1 MFKNP
6 KLNRISKLYNKIRD
20 EFDIKKGIYITN
32 IYHPRTSQKILST
45 PVRIIVETYKSN
57 DDIIRFRWKE
67 EENNY
72 SKDSFIIEET
82 ANEDIILDSI
92 IRALEVSYREYKMMN
107 KEVIRLLNK
116 VGNTPLN
123 MRILKD
129 IFDREL
135 ER

>member
-6 KLNRISKLYNKIRD
+6 KLIRISKLYNKIKD
-20 EFDIKKGIYITN
+20 EFDIEKGVYITN

-45 PVRIIVETYKSN
+45 PVRIIVETYKTN

-67 EENNY
+67 EDSNY
-72 SKDSFIIEET
+72 SKDSYIIEEIP
-82 ANEDIILDSI
+82 NEDIILDSI
-92 IRALEVSYREYKMMN
+92 IRALEVSYHEYKMIN

-116 VGNTPLN
+116 VGNTPFI
-123 MRILKD
+123 MQILKD
-129 IFDREL
+129 IFNREL